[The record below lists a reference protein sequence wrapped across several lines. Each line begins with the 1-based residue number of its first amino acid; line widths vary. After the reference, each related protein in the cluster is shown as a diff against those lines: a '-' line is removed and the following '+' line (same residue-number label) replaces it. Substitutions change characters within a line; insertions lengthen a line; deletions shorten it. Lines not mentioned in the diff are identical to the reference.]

1 MKKIITIIGPT
12 AIGKTN
18 LSIELAKLINGQIVG
33 LDSRQIYKGMSIG
46 TAQPTELEMGLVKH
60 HLIGFREPWESIS
73 AGEYSGMV
81 IEITKNIT
89 KSGFSPI
96 ISGGAGLYYR
106 ALTSGIFD
114 ESTSNMDI
122 RLEIEN
128 EYDLNSQG
136 SVLSP
141 MVGTIYMSSAP
152 GEPPFVQIGDSI
164 KKGQTI
170 LVVEAMKT
178 FNEIVAPISGKLSK
192 LLVTDSQPVEFGE
205 LLAIIE

>member
-46 TAQPTELEMGLVKH
+46 TAQPTELEMGLVKY

-73 AGEYSGMV
+73 AGEYSDMV

-114 ESTSNMDI
+114 ESTSNMLPVKVPGMFKDVKAI
-122 RLEIEN
+122 GWYVS
-128 EYDLNSQG
+128 EYSR
-136 SVLSP
+136 
-141 MVGTIYMSSAP
+141 A
-152 GEPPFVQIGDSI
+152 QISI
-164 KKGQTI
+164 NFT
-170 LVVEAMKT
+170 
-178 FNEIVAPISGKLSK
+178 N
-192 LLVTDSQPVEFGE
+192 
-205 LLAIIE
+205 